1 MEEECQ
7 IDHQFLDKMKIT
19 RPNQY
24 NEPRSGQSSNNLD
37 FLGNWPTPAETIQ
50 QQTMKRLIG
59 MIERMDV
66 RMEKMESQHMTRWS
80 RYNP

>member
-1 MEEECQ
+1 MPHRPPVFRQNENN
-7 IDHQFLDKMKIT
+7 M

-24 NEPRSGQSSNNLD
+24 YEPRSGQSSNNLD

-50 QQTMKRLIG
+50 QQTMKRLMGI
-59 MIERMDV
+59 MERLDA
-66 RMEKMESQHMTRWS
+66 RMEKMESQHMNTWS